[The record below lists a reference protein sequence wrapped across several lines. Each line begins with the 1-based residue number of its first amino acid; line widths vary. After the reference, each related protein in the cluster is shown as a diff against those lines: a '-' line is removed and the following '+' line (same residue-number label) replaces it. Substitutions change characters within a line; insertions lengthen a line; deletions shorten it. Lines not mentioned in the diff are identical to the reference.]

1 MSKFCPECGE
11 ELLDNAK
18 FCKNCGA
25 QLPGSDGAAD
35 AVLQQTQNYTPPIA
49 EENKHT
55 IAVVLGYVFAI
66 LIPLI
71 GLIIGIYLY
80 TRKDSDSAKFHGKII
95 IGVAV
100 VIWII
105 SFLFMMSY

>member
-35 AVLQQTQNYTPPIA
+35 AVLQQPQQDYNPPIA

-71 GLIIGIYLY
+71 GAIIGIYLV
-80 TRKDSDSAKFHGKII
+80 TRKDSDSANFHGKII

-105 SFLFMMSY
+105 SFLMMMN